1 MDDIEDIMRMDKEKL
16 AAPIK
21 TIEVK
26 SYSRYS
32 VMIFWGK
39 LFFLALGLAYNMYNN
54 CINDN
59 IFKTR
64 FSDRRVFVLFCLYL
78 LGASP
83 YGRLDDSW
91 SV

>member
-21 TIEVK
+21 TIEVQ
-26 SYSRYS
+26 SYS
-32 VMIFWGK
+32 VMIFLGK
-39 LFFLALGLAYNMYNN
+39 LFLALAYNMYNN

-59 IFKTR
+59 KTR

>member
-21 TIEVK
+21 TIEVQ
-26 SYSRYS
+26 SYS

-64 FSDRRVFVLFCLYL
+64 FSNRREFVLFCLYL

>member
-21 TIEVK
+21 TIEVQ
-26 SYSRYS
+26 SYS
-32 VMIFWGK
+32 VMIFGGN
-39 LFFLALGLAYNMYNN
+39 FFLALGLTYNMFNN

-59 IFKTR
+59 IIKNR
-64 FSDRRVFVLFCLYL
+64 FSNRREFVLFCFYL

-83 YGRLDDSW
+83 YGRLDDSH
-91 SV
+91 